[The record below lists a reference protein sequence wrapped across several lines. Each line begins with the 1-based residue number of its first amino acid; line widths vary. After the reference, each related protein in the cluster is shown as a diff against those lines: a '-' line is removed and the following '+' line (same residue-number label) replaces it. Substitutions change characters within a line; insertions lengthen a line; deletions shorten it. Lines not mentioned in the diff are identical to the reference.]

1 MIKSLYE
8 TFVMI
13 IIPAVFAVILGIP
26 LGSILYLKP
35 NKKAYFIANVFVNS
49 VRSFPFLIFVVII
62 IPITRFIFNTAFGLL
77 PATLPITIVAICLYA
92 RFVEQSFVDVNPKV
106 IDYAKSLK
114 VNNYQLVRYFL
125 ITESSHSLVLGLTST
140 IISVISYSSVMG
152 IVGGGGIGDYI
163 MRYGYY
169 EYNYELVYKLLIVVA
184 LIVYLIQ
191 TIGNKIAKK
200 LDKKGKGND

>member
-92 RFVEQSFVDVNPKV
+92 RFVEQSFCRCES
-106 IDYAKSLK
+106 KS
-114 VNNYQLVRYFL
+114 N
-125 ITESSHSLVLGLTST
+125 
-140 IISVISYSSVMG
+140 
-152 IVGGGGIGDYI
+152 
-163 MRYGYY
+163 
-169 EYNYELVYKLLIVVA
+169 
-184 LIVYLIQ
+184 
-191 TIGNKIAKK
+191 
-200 LDKKGKGND
+200 

>member
-1 MIKSLYE
+1 M
-8 TFVMI
+8 
-13 IIPAVFAVILGIP
+13 
-26 LGSILYLKP
+26 
-35 NKKAYFIANVFVNS
+35 
-49 VRSFPFLIFVVII
+49 
-62 IPITRFIFNTAFGLL
+62 
-77 PATLPITIVAICLYA
+77 
-92 RFVEQSFVDVNPKV
+92 NPKV